1 MFQGGIFMKC
11 GAKRYLVEIEVDG
24 EKQIKSAL
32 ARTSAEARKNIRKKY
47 GAETHIL
54 VVREEK
60 RAN

>member
-1 MFQGGIFMKC
+1 MKC

>member
-1 MFQGGIFMKC
+1 MKC

-32 ARTSAEARKNIRKKY
+32 ARTPAEARKNFRKKY